1 MDKVALAFI
10 AVIVVLL
17 YYSSMREEYTAD
29 ILKSNYP
36 RLIYNVPPF
45 LPTGS
50 TVGLNYRNPMPTQ
63 WPPYLVQGQYSA
75 PHDPI
80 VVAPIEWKVNP

>member
-1 MDKVALAFI
+1 MNEIALAFI
-10 AVIVVLL
+10 AIILVLL
-17 YYSSMREEYTAD
+17 YCSSMREEYTAA
-29 ILKSNYP
+29 ILRSNYP

-50 TVGLNYRNPMPTQ
+50 TIGLNYRNPMPTQ
-63 WPPYLVQGQYSA
+63 WPPYLVRGQYSLRG
-75 PHDPI
+75 DPI